1 MDVKLSFSEVNMTLT
16 GLFFMLRKDD
26 FMEKIILKNGQE
38 FYVPQLGVVSNDIT
52 KRRRIT
58 IKTDMDYNDILAIM
72 SDKDNISRI
81 TYALENG
88 TVITI
93 YADCVSLKSLTKD
106 FDNGTYVAEFG
117 TDATER
123 IVQEL
128 QAKVEQMQ
136 RTIDELKGAKE
147 DENEPSDDET
157 EGVE

>member
-1 MDVKLSFSEVNMTLT
+1 
-16 GLFFMLRKDD
+16 
-26 FMEKIILKNGQE
+26 MEKIILKNGQE

-58 IKTDMDYNDILAIM
+58 VKSDLAYDEILAIL
-72 SDKDNISRI
+72 SDKNNICQI

-88 TVITI
+88 TVIAV
-93 YADCVSLKSLTKD
+93 YHDCVSLKSLTRD
-106 FDNGTYVAEFG
+106 FDNGTYTAEFG

-136 RTIDELKGAKE
+136 QTIDELKGTKE
-147 DENEPSDDET
+147 DENDDET